1 MTLANP
7 KQDWIL
13 RAATPG
19 HVERIEA
26 YFGGHGYDMHR
37 HDTYAIGRTLSGVQ
51 SFHYRRDFRHSLP
64 GGTIVL
70 HPDEPHD
77 GQAGTEAGFH
87 YRMIY
92 VEPALIQQILGG
104 RPLPF
109 IAGGLSGDARLHAAS
124 GALLLNTQEALD
136 PLRED
141 DALYDLAHALCAAA
155 GGPGGR
161 KAGLRTGLRTGQ
173 QTGQQ
178 RGRQTGRRSADYV
191 AAERARH
198 YIHDSLDTTIT
209 LDALAAAAGKDR
221 WSLSRDF
228 RALFGTSPYRY
239 VMLRR
244 LDLARRLIA
253 TGMPL
258 ADAAAH
264 AGFTDQSHLTRRHV
278 QTYGMPPDRWRR
290 MLHA

>member
-1 MTLANP
+1 MPRDSSNG
-7 KQDWIL
+7 DWIR
-13 RAATPG
+13 RAAPSSR
-19 HVERIEA
+19 VERIEA

-51 SFHYRRDFRHSLP
+51 SFHYRRGLQHSLP

-70 HPDEPHD
+70 HPDEAHD
-77 GQAGTEAGFH
+77 GQAGTDAGFR

-109 IAGGLSGDARLHAAS
+109 IRDGISADPRLYAAS
-124 GALLLNTQEALD
+124 AALLQSTGQQID
-136 PLRED
+136 PLQED
-141 DALYDLAHALCAAA
+141 DALFELAHALCSAA
-155 GGPGGR
+155 G
-161 KAGLRTGLRTGQ
+161 
-173 QTGQQ
+173 
-178 RGRQTGRRSADYV
+178 RGTGRRSPDYAAAD
-191 AAERARH
+191 RARH
-198 YIHDSLDTTIT
+198 YIHASLDRAIT
-209 LDALAAAAGKDR
+209 LDDLARAAQTDR
-221 WSLSRDF
+221 WTLSRDF

-253 TGMPL
+253 AGVPL
-258 ADAAAH
+258 AQAAAD

-278 QTYGMPPDRWRR
+278 QAYGIAPDRWRR
-290 MLHA
+290 MLQG

>member
-1 MTLANP
+1 MPPATL

-13 RAATPG
+13 RAAPSG
-19 HVERIEA
+19 QLERIEA
-26 YFGGHGYDMHR
+26 YFGGSGYGMHR

-51 SFHYRRDFRHSLP
+51 SFHYRRGLRHSLP

-70 HPDEPHD
+70 HPDEAHD

-109 IAGGLSGDARLHAAS
+109 IPGGISADPRLYAAS
-124 GALLLNTQEALD
+124 ASLLQDTHDPID
-136 PLRED
+136 PLQED
-141 DALYDLAHALCAAA
+141 DALYELSHALCAAA
-155 GGPGGR
+155 GGKP
-161 KAGLRTGLRTGQ
+161 
-173 QTGQQ
+173 
-178 RGRQTGRRSADYV
+178 GRRSADYA
-191 AAERARH
+191 AAERARQ
-198 YIHDSLDTTIT
+198 YIHASLERSIT
-209 LDALAAAAGKDR
+209 LEQLSAAAGTDR

-244 LDLARRLIA
+244 LDQARRLIA
-253 TGMPL
+253 AGMPL
-258 ADAAAH
+258 AQAAA
-264 AGFTDQSHLTRRHV
+264 ASGFTDQSHLTRRHV
-278 QTYGMPPDRWRR
+278 QTYGMAPDRWRR
-290 MLHA
+290 MLRR